1 VARHLH
7 KAPVVLTLLASE
19 DQIDRSLE
27 VIVDAASRH
36 STPQLKRAPMRIE
49 HHLLRLAQVR
59 HREEDSA
66 VAQAQMGNLHRLHLT
81 TSSTVS

>member
-27 VIVDAASRH
+27 VVLDAASGH
-36 STPQLKRAPMRIE
+36 STPQLECAPMRIE
-49 HHLLRLAQVR
+49 HHLLRLA
-59 HREEDSA
+59 
-66 VAQAQMGNLHRLHLT
+66 
-81 TSSTVS
+81 